1 MKKFNTLKSK
11 VNNGVIAAAVT
22 VAMFFMARPVYAQVQ
37 KLTNA
42 KTALDTVQSDLKEI
56 FPIAAAVILLGL
68 AIGYAGRFIEKGT
81 FVRWSIGV
89 IVAGS
94 ATALSELLFKA
105 T

>member
-1 MKKFNTLKSK
+1 MNKFNTFQSK
-11 VNNGVIAAAVT
+11 ISDKFITAIVT
-22 VAMFFMARPVYAQVQ
+22 VVVFFMSHPVCAQVT
-37 KLTNA
+37 KLKNA
-42 KTALDTVQSDLKEI
+42 ETALKTVQSDLKEI

-105 T
+105 

>member
-1 MKKFNTLKSK
+1 MKKSNIFQNI
-11 VNNGVIAAAVT
+11 NGKIIGVTATAAA
-22 VAMFFMARPVYAQVQ
+22 FFMTHPVYAQIQ
-37 KLTNA
+37 KLKNA
-42 KTALDTVQSDLKEI
+42 ETALKTVQSDLKEI

-94 ATALSELLFKA
+94 ATALSDLLFKA